1 MGLNLPPGKS
11 LAAAGKTV
19 EAAAASAG
27 KTVEAV
33 AASAGKTVEAAAAS
47 AGKTVE
53 AVVAS
58 AGKTVE
64 AAAASAG
71 KTVEAAAA
79 SAGKSVAA
87 AAALASAAEK
97 SAAAAAAYAS
107 KKAAKTKEDGSSSSS
122 SFDFSAEPMS
132 PPPEGINTSVSSVV
146 HSPVSKL
153 LKQSSPSL
161 LSIPSAPPVVVP
173 SISTFQEAT
182 PGQQGTPGLVL
193 EQREEIGF
201 VGKRFLATGDEGSGK
216 SVLGEA
222 RAKLAMVEKRAIEEL
237 RSKVAAAEAKAVL
250 NQEKGDERARILEQR
265 LMKLEDELRDSA
277 AIEVALY
284 SVVAEHGS
292 SSHKVHTPA
301 RRLARL
307 YVHAFK
313 NWSPERRASSARNSV
328 LGLVLVVRACG
339 NDVPRYHTHC
349 LHHSSIL
356 CWFSLGPT

>member
-1 MGLNLPPGKS
+1 MGLNLPPGRS
-11 LAAAGKTV
+11 HAAAGKTV

-33 AASAGKTVEAAAAS
+33 AT
-47 AGKTVE
+47 
-53 AVVAS
+53 
-58 AGKTVE
+58 
-64 AAAASAG
+64 SAG

-87 AAALASAAEK
+87 AAALASAAGK
-97 SAAAAAAYAS
+97 SAAVAAAAAYAS
-107 KKAAKTKEDGSSSSS
+107 KKAAKPKEDGSSSSS
-122 SFDFSAEPMS
+122 SFDFSAETMS
-132 PPPEGINTSVSSVV
+132 PPSEGINTLASSVV
-146 HSPVSKL
+146 QSPDVNL
-153 LKQSSPSL
+153 PKQFSSSL
-161 LSIPSAPPVVVP
+161 VSIPSTPSVVVP
-173 SISTFQEAT
+173 SISTPQQAT
-182 PGQQGTPGLVL
+182 LGQQGTPKQVV

-201 VGKRFLATGDEGSGK
+201 VGKRFLATGDEGNGK

-222 RAKLAMVEKRAIEEL
+222 RAKLAMVERRAIEEL
-237 RSKVAAAEAKAVL
+237 RSKVAAAEAKAVV
-250 NQEKGDERARILEQR
+250 NQEKGEERARILEQK

-328 LGLVLVVRACG
+328 LGLVVVVRACG
-339 NDVPRYHTHC
+339 NDVSRFHTRC
-349 LHHSSIL
+349 LHHFFHTLLIQFRSNL
-356 CWFSLGPT
+356 E